1 MLHDTPSVIH
11 PINFQYFCQSLLFS
25 DKDHCIL
32 IAIRNSFTSIQIWP
46 VHLMFQGI
54 TDWIYLNEIDI
65 EKFFEDRSNGN
76 DMYDSEGSNVKNS
89 PLFNIAIFKNQ

>member
-1 MLHDTPSVIH
+1 
-11 PINFQYFCQSLLFS
+11 
-25 DKDHCIL
+25 
-32 IAIRNSFTSIQIWP
+32 
-46 VHLMFQGI
+46 MFQGI
-54 TDWIYLNEIDI
+54 TDWIKEIDI